1 MSEVLYYKLNVFWWI
16 WFTRYHIINIF
27 RSSVRTCR
35 TWSGLKSPC
44 NFFLIYLGSLRART
58 VHVVVA
64 QWTSK
69 KSTKKRDARTEL
81 LFWFL
86 RKQIHNLLLLDL
98 LRQDS
103 YADIDFLIN
112 EIKKRM
118 ILIQCIA
125 TFIFLLLYVFLHSY
139 YYLF

>member
-1 MSEVLYYKLNVFWWI
+1 MNLRPFIRQMWATFPGVEFLRELSRTENYCRISTSSIKRRI
-16 WFTRYHIINIF
+16 WRF
-27 RSSVRTCR
+27 
-35 TWSGLKSPC
+35 
-44 NFFLIYLGSLRART
+44 
-58 VHVVVA
+58 HVVVV

-69 KSTKKRDARTEL
+69 KCTKKRDARAEL

-98 LRQDS
+98 LKQDS

-125 TFIFLLLYVFLHSY
+125 TFIFLLLYIFIHWY